1 MSGREIQHNKKREQ
15 GLLENKTKNNNNK
28 IKFTPRHPKV
38 TKTKISKNQKLSVTE
53 TELNKLYRDLAM
65 SVIHETML
73 QQRSLEVLWQDTGGG
88 VWEQTCVCCTV
99 VTVTEAEAEAGD
111 GGGGGGGV
119 RRGLRRW
126 PRPPVARRPPAG
138 CRRPGSVTASA
149 GGATA
154 AWPCSC
160 AAPEPGPTATPQSC
174 STFL

>member
-53 TELNKLYRDLAM
+53 TELNKLYRHLAM

-88 VWEQTCVCCTV
+88 VCGSRRVFAALSSRLRRQRQRRVMV
-99 VTVTEAEAEAGD
+99 GEAEVASDVASD
-111 GGGGGGGV
+111 GGLDLRWLVVLQQAVGG
-119 RRGLRRW
+119 L
-126 PRPPVARRPPAG
+126 A
-138 CRRPGSVTASA
+138 
-149 GGATA
+149 
-154 AWPCSC
+154 
-160 AAPEPGPTATPQSC
+160 
-174 STFL
+174 L